1 MLLHEV
7 AWRGARVSRCPV
19 QEGSSLG
26 VLLRRAT
33 WRAALVGRCPVLG
46 RGRLALLQWGLS
58 VVAGG
63 RGEEG
68 WGRWRGK
75 AGVRGSRG
83 ALPSPSNASECKG
96 VT

>member
-1 MLLHEV
+1 MLLHKV
-7 AWRGARVSRCPV
+7 ARRGAPVSRCPV

-33 WRAALVGRCPVLG
+33 CRAAWVGRRV
-46 RGRLALLQWGLS
+46 RGRLALFQWGLS

-63 RGEEG
+63 RREEG

-75 AGVRGSRG
+75 AGVTGSRSVLS
-83 ALPSPSNASECKG
+83 ARA
-96 VT
+96 V